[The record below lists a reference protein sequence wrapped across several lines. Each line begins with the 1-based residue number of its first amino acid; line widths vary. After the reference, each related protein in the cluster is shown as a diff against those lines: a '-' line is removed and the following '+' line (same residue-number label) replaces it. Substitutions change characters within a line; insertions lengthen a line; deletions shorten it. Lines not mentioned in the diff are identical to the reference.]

1 MNSQHTVED
10 GDPVWRHEPVV
21 SQREAWAKVA
31 AAAFGLWALMVPL
44 AASWVRDAV
53 VKATEESAMFRR
65 DFAEY
70 MRLSERRFT
79 IIEERQ
85 TVVIKTLSE
94 LDARIDRLDHLEA
107 AKQPANGKR

>member
-21 SQREAWAKVA
+21 SQREFWNKAA

-65 DFAEY
+65 DFSEY

-85 TVVIKTLSE
+85 NLVLKTLDDIDMR
-94 LDARIDRLDHLEA
+94 LDRLDHLEA
-107 AKQPANGKR
+107 AKPSTNGRK